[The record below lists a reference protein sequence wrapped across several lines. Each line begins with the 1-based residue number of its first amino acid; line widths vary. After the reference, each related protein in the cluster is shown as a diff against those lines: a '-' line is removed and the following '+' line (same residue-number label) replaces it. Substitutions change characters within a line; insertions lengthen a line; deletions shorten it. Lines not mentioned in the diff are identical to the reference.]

1 MKHLTTLIGFLF
13 VISLPSLSSAA
24 GYTETRYPI
33 VLAHGMVGF
42 DNIAFINYWYGIP
55 RTLERSG
62 AQVFN
67 TQVSAF
73 NSSEARGE
81 QLLAQVED
89 ILAITGAEKVNL
101 IGHSHGGQS
110 VRYVAAMIPDR
121 IASVTNVGSPVFGSP
136 VADLVQDLSALPG
149 VGGVLTP
156 LLSSV
161 ANGLGLIIGLAAG
174 ERLPQDAIAGME
186 SLTLA
191 GAADFNA
198 RFPAGVPA
206 SPCEQGAGEVGG
218 IRYYSWSGTYGGV
231 TNFLDPASYGLLLT
245 KAAFDEPNDGLVG
258 QCSSHLGTVIR
269 DDYLM
274 DHLDEVN
281 QLFGLVHVFATNPK
295 SVYRQHAN
303 RLRNQGL

>member
-1 MKHLTTLIGFLF
+1 MKTLSLL
-13 VISLPSLSSAA
+13 VCVMATSMISTGSLAA

-55 RTLERSG
+55 RALERSG

-67 TQVSAF
+67 THVSAF
-73 NSSEARGE
+73 HSSEARGE

-110 VRYVAAMIPDR
+110 VRYVAAMMPNR
-121 IASVTNVGSPVFGSP
+121 VASVTNVGSPVKGSP
-136 VADLVQDLSALPG
+136 VADLVQDLSEAP
-149 VGGVLTP
+149 VIGGVLTP
-156 LLSSV
+156 LVSSV

-191 GAADFNA
+191 GAADFNQ
-198 RFPAGVPA
+198 RYPAGVP
-206 SPCEQGAGEVGG
+206 STRCGDGAGEVNGV
-218 IRYYSWSGTYGGV
+218 RYYSWSGTYPGV
-231 TNFLDPASYGLLLT
+231 TNFLDPSSYGLLLT
-245 KAAFDEPNDGLVG
+245 KIAFDEPNDGLVG
-258 QCSSHLGTVIR
+258 QCSSHLGEVIR
-269 DDYLM
+269 DNYRM
-274 DHLDEVN
+274 DHLDEVD
-281 QLFGLVHVFATNPK
+281 QLFGLTHLFATNPK
-295 SVYRQHAN
+295 SVFRQHAN